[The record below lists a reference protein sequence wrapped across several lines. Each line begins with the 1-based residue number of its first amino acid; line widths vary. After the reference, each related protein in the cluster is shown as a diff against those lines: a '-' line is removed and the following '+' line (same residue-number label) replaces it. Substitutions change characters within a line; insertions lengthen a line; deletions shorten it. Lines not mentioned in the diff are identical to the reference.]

1 MNIDPGDKV
10 EYAFVPERGA
20 DLMSKNYAEVEIAED
35 ADGTEIL
42 PLDDSASKSSL
53 ASGGGGLDR
62 RRRSSLAVG
71 AGWRSRSV
79 VVQRL
84 PVQEAMKNGNSKNYF
99 NALRRLDFASLAQNW
114 TPQENE
120 EFLTTHLI
128 VSESDFLHAQRTIDL
143 LVNDLLV
150 NQGRLEVITY
160 LLSSSSRWKEFS
172 SNYLYSS

>member
-1 MNIDPGDKV
+1 
-10 EYAFVPERGA
+10 
-20 DLMSKNYAEVEIAED
+20 MSKNYAEVEIAED

-53 ASGGGGLDR
+53 ASGLDR
-62 RRRSSLAVG
+62 RRRSSLAA

-120 EFLTTHLI
+120 EFLTSHLI
-128 VSESDFLHAQRTIDL
+128 VRDRDYPIRHRRLVSRHSTSMILITWQLHDSEINWISI
-143 LVNDLLV
+143 
-150 NQGRLEVITY
+150 
-160 LLSSSSRWKEFS
+160 FS
-172 SNYLYSS
+172 PTSA

>member
-1 MNIDPGDKV
+1 
-10 EYAFVPERGA
+10 
-20 DLMSKNYAEVEIAED
+20 MSKNYTEVEIAED

-42 PLDDSASKSSL
+42 PLDESASKSSL
-53 ASGGGGLDR
+53 ASGLDR
-62 RRRSSLAVG
+62 RRRSSLAAG

-120 EFLTTHLI
+120 EFLTSHLI
-128 VSESDFLHAQRTIDL
+128 VRESDFLHAQRTIDL
-143 LVNDLLV
+143 LVND
-150 NQGRLEVITY
+150 
-160 LLSSSSRWKEFS
+160 
-172 SNYLYSS
+172 

>member
-1 MNIDPGDKV
+1 
-10 EYAFVPERGA
+10 
-20 DLMSKNYAEVEIAED
+20 MSKNYTEVEIAED

-53 ASGGGGLDR
+53 ASGLDR

-114 TPQENE
+114 TLQENE

-128 VSESDFLHAQRTIDL
+128 VSESDFFHAQRTF
-143 LVNDLLV
+143 DLLV
-150 NQGRLEVITY
+150 NQDRVEVITY
-160 LLSSSSRWKEFS
+160 LLSSSRRWKKFFS
-172 SNYLYSS
+172 KYFYSS

>member
-1 MNIDPGDKV
+1 
-10 EYAFVPERGA
+10 
-20 DLMSKNYAEVEIAED
+20 MSKNYTEVEIAED

-53 ASGGGGLDR
+53 ASGGGFDR

-71 AGWRSRSV
+71 AGWKSRSV
-79 VVQRL
+79 FVQRL

-128 VSESDFLHAQRTIDL
+128 VSESDFLHSQTNYRPPGQRL
-143 LVNDLLV
+143 L
-150 NQGRLEVITY
+150 
-160 LLSSSSRWKEFS
+160 
-172 SNYLYSS
+172 

>member
-1 MNIDPGDKV
+1 
-10 EYAFVPERGA
+10 
-20 DLMSKNYAEVEIAED
+20 MSKNYAEVEIAED
-35 ADGTEIL
+35 ADGTDFL

-53 ASGGGGLDR
+53 ASGLDRDR
-62 RRRSSLAVG
+62 RRRSSLA

-79 VVQRL
+79 VIQRL

-114 TPQENE
+114 TLQENE

-143 LVNDLLV
+143 VVNDWSTKV
-150 NQGRLEVITY
+150 V
-160 LLSSSSRWKEFS
+160 
-172 SNYLYSS
+172 